1 MEASQRSQTGCLLDA
16 RRQTHHPCI
25 LPLLPTQIPAPSSQ
39 RCQEF
44 RVAWQQPAVCAL
56 QLGKHMETWLQFS
69 SSAAHPADVA
79 LTSHPLPYFCFQEPS
94 CHAQS
99 TFLNVTY
106 WTQSHNQRSHLRSD
120 CYRSQ
125 NSRTRSRWRTHR
137 YRAIQFRHWE
147 MRKETYVSIPTHPLL
162 ASRGL
167 SHTCQ
172 QKRNPSHHGVKGSYC
187 HTPILTK
194 AFFFFF
200 FETFVINKLQTR
212 LMKVLSL

>member
-39 RCQEF
+39 RCQEL

-137 YRAIQFRHWE
+137 FRAIQFRHWE
-147 MRKETYVSIPTHPLL
+147 MRKETCLNTNASTVGITRTVPYLPTEKKPL
-162 ASRGL
+162 
-167 SHTCQ
+167 
-172 QKRNPSHHGVKGSYC
+172 
-187 HTPILTK
+187 TPWG
-194 AFFFFF
+194 
-200 FETFVINKLQTR
+200 
-212 LMKVLSL
+212 